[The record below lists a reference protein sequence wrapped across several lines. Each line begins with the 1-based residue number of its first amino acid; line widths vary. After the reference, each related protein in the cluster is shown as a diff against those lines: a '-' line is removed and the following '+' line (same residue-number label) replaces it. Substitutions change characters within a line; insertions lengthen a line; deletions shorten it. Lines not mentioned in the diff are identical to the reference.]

1 MIHQRS
7 IRFLLVS
14 VTVILA
20 LFAASCSGDDDAQDA
35 PAPSEAPVGDA
46 ADAGAGDEDIVILT
60 QATEWGVRGAA
71 AAGPPADLPAF
82 SAGILHVVEAAESDQ
97 RCGFGLVD
105 ALEVVGASVTGFDG
119 AGVPET
125 MAEGMDVLLG
135 QGHDVIFG
143 ISVEPGN
150 IAVQL
155 QRAADEGVIF
165 INMCGTVRKNDL
177 VAASPVP
184 SDYAQAAL
192 AAQYIIDLL
201 YEANPNAP
209 EGQIAVI
216 EFPQILS
223 LFQRV
228 KALETM
234 LEEWDGIDIV
244 ARHEVDFANPNEDIR
259 SAVLDIITANPDIDV
274 IYTLGDFMIPP
285 AVSDLDELGVTGNEV
300 KIVSA
305 QSGSPSVLSLIEAGK
320 VAAVVDPRLDASGWI
335 AVDVWLDSLARG
347 NEMNDIDWHQY
358 EHFFEYKLITADNV
372 GPDYEMR
379 PGYVVETPVTGFVE
393 FFTAKWTAEYGLG

>member
-1 MIHQRS
+1 MIIRKS
-7 IRFLLVS
+7 IRLLLVS
-14 VTVILA
+14 LTIVFG
-20 LFAASCSGDDDAQDA
+20 LFAASCSSDDKAQNAVATSDDAA
-35 PAPSEAPVGDA
+35 EK
-46 ADAGAGDEDIVILT
+46 ADTGNEEDDTVVLT
-60 QATEWGVRGAA
+60 QASEWAVRGAA
-71 AAGPPADLPAF
+71 AAGPAAVIPAF
-82 SAGILHVVEAAESDQ
+82 SAGVLHVVEAAESDQ
-97 RCGFGLVD
+97 RCGFSLVD
-105 ALEVVGASVTGFDG
+105 ALAVVGVTPSEFDG

-135 QGHDVIFG
+135 EGHDVIFG
-143 ISVEPGN
+143 ISVEPGA

-155 QRAADEGVIF
+155 QRAADEGVTF

-192 AAQYIIDLL
+192 AGQYIIDML
-201 YEANPNAP
+201 YEDNKSAP

-228 KALETM
+228 AAVEWM
-234 LEEWDGIDIV
+234 LEEWDGIEIV

-259 SAVLDIITANPDIDV
+259 SAVLDIVTANPDIDV
-274 IYTLGDFMIPP
+274 IYTLGDFMIP
-285 AVSDLDELGVTGNEV
+285 ATVSALDELGVTNNEV

-305 QSGSPSVLSLIEAGK
+305 QSGSPSVLSLIAAGK

-335 AVDVWLDSLARG
+335 SVDVWLDYLARG
-347 NEMNDIDWHQY
+347 TEMGDISWHQY
-358 EHFFEYKLITADNV
+358 EHFYEYKLLTADNIN
-372 GPDYEMR
+372 PNYEMR
-379 PGYVVETPVTGFVE
+379 PGYVIETPVTGFVE

>member
-335 AVDVWLDSLARG
+335 AVDVWLD
-347 NEMNDIDWHQY
+347 
-358 EHFFEYKLITADNV
+358 
-372 GPDYEMR
+372 
-379 PGYVVETPVTGFVE
+379 
-393 FFTAKWTAEYGLG
+393 

>member
-1 MIHQRS
+1 
-7 IRFLLVS
+7 
-14 VTVILA
+14 
-20 LFAASCSGDDDAQDA
+20 
-35 PAPSEAPVGDA
+35 
-46 ADAGAGDEDIVILT
+46 
-60 QATEWGVRGAA
+60 
-71 AAGPPADLPAF
+71 
-82 SAGILHVVEAAESDQ
+82 
-97 RCGFGLVD
+97 
-105 ALEVVGASVTGFDG
+105 
-119 AGVPET
+119 

-135 QGHDVIFG
+135 EGHDVIFG
-143 ISVEPGN
+143 ISVEPGA

-155 QRAADEGVIF
+155 QRAADEGVTF

-192 AAQYIIDLL
+192 AGQYIIDML
-201 YEANPNAP
+201 YEDNKSAP

-228 KALETM
+228 AAVEWM
-234 LEEWDGIDIV
+234 LDEWDGIEIV

-259 SAVLDIITANPDIDV
+259 SAVLDIVTANPDIDV
-274 IYTLGDFMIPP
+274 IYTLGDFMIP
-285 AVSDLDELGVTGNEV
+285 ATVSALDELGVTNNEV

-305 QSGSPSVLSLIEAGK
+305 QSGSPSVLSLIAAGK

-335 AVDVWLDSLARG
+335 SVDVWLDYIARG
-347 NEMNDIDWHQY
+347 TEMGDISWHQY
-358 EHFFEYKLITADNV
+358 EHFYEYKLLTADNIN
-372 GPDYEMR
+372 PNYEMR
-379 PGYVVETPVTGFVE
+379 PGYVIETPVTGFVE

>member
-1 MIHQRS
+1 MFGRSNTKLFLVIFTMI
-7 IRFLLVS
+7 I
-14 VTVILA
+14 A
-20 LFAASCSGDDDAQDA
+20 LIASSCSSGDDDSSSASS
-35 PAPSEAPVGDA
+35 SEESSASTE
-46 ADAGAGDEDIVILT
+46 AGGEDSVVLT
-60 QATEWGVRGAA
+60 QESDWAVRGAA
-71 AAGPPADLPAF
+71 AAGSAAEIPSF

-97 RCGFGLVD
+97 RCGFALVD
-105 ALEVVGASVTGFDG
+105 ALEVVGVTPSEFDG
-119 AGVPET
+119 AGVPEK

-143 ISVEPGN
+143 ISVEPGA

-155 QRAADEGVIF
+155 QRAADEGVTF

-192 AAQYIIDLL
+192 AGQYIIDML
-201 YEANPNAP
+201 YEENPNAP

-228 KALETM
+228 ATVEKM
-234 LEEWDGIDIV
+234 LEEWDGIEIV

-259 SAVLDIITANPDIDV
+259 SAVLSIVTANPDIDV
-274 IYTLGDFMIPP
+274 IYTLGDFMIPA
-285 AVSDLDELGVTGNEV
+285 AVSALDELGVTGTEV

-335 AVDVWLDSLARG
+335 AVDIWLDHLARG
-347 NEMNDIDWHQY
+347 NEMNDVDWHQY
-358 EHFFEYKLITADNV
+358 NHFFEYKLITADNID
-372 GPDYEMR
+372 PDYEMR

>member
-1 MIHQRS
+1 MS
-7 IRFLLVS
+7 KKLLRL
-14 VTVILA
+14 LA
-20 LFAASCSGDDDAQDA
+20 VLLSFVLVVAACGGDDDSSSASS
-35 PAPSEAPVGDA
+35 SEDSSASDE
-46 ADAGAGDEDIVILT
+46 ADTVVLT
-60 QATEWGVRGAA
+60 QTSDWAVRGAA
-71 AAGPPADLPAF
+71 AAGPAADLPAF
-82 SAGILHVVEAAESDQ
+82 SAGVLHVVEAAESDQ
-97 RCGFGLVD
+97 RCGFSLVD
-105 ALEVVGASVTGFDG
+105 ALSVVGVTPSEFDG

-135 QGHDVIFG
+135 EGHDVIFG
-143 ISVEPGN
+143 ISVEPGA

-155 QRAADEGVIF
+155 QRAADEGVTF

-192 AAQYIIDLL
+192 AGQYIIDML
-201 YEANPNAP
+201 YEENPNAP

-228 KALETM
+228 ATVEKM
-234 LEEWDGIDIV
+234 LEEWDGIEIV

-259 SAVLDIITANPDIDV
+259 SAVLSIVTANPDIDV
-274 IYTLGDFMIPP
+274 IYTLGDFMIPA
-285 AVSDLDELGVTGNEV
+285 AVSALDELGVTGTEV

-305 QSGSPSVLSLIEAGK
+305 QSGSPSVLSLIAAGK

-335 AVDVWLDSLARG
+335 AVDIWLDHLARG
-347 NEMNDIDWHQY
+347 NVMNDVDWHQY
-358 EHFFEYKLITADNV
+358 NHFFEYKLITADNID
-372 GPDYEMR
+372 PDYEMR
-379 PGYVVETPVTGFVE
+379 PGYVVETPVTGFVD